1 MSAAHIG
8 WPIGNEAAAMK
19 RRQSQRRQSKAIE
32 ASAQNA
38 HSRAAVA
45 MRERV
50 DKRIDKT
57 HRQAKNISP
66 KRAMKAARKRHASRS
81 V

>member
-50 DKRIDKT
+50 GKRTGKRTGKRIG
-57 HRQAKNISP
+57 
-66 KRAMKAARKRHASRS
+66 KRKASRRNEP
-81 V
+81 